1 MTLKVC
7 LDRSTIPI
15 PSEIHGPWTGWF
27 VQTGHLFKI
36 KHYKIQLQSA
46 QFEQL

>member
-7 LDRSTIPI
+7 LDKV
-15 PSEIHGPWTGWF
+15 PSGTRGRNGR
-27 VQTGHLFKI
+27 TGHLFKI
-36 KHYKIQLQSA
+36 KHYKTQLQSA